1 MSQSQ
6 QTRIPAIAAKI
17 EGAILSLTFANG
29 ESLTLDASK
38 LNDGVRAYA
47 LMHGLKQK
55 LVDAAAISRD
65 PATGR
70 AATIETKQAA
80 VKEVFDRLVDGHWNK
95 PREVGGATQGGL
107 LYMALCRM
115 YETKTPEQIK
125 AFLAGKTDAE
135 KAAMRK
141 NPKVADIIEQ
151 IKLEQGRD
159 EGEVPG
165 EDILNEL
172 EGM

>member
-1 MSQSQ
+1 MTTN
-6 QTRIPAIAAKI
+6 QTRTPAIATEITGTTLA
-17 EGAILSLTFANG
+17 LTFADG
-29 ESLTLDASK
+29 EALTLDATT
-38 LNDGVRAYA
+38 LTGEVQTYA
-47 LMHGLKQK
+47 MMHGLKQK

-65 PATGR
+65 PVTGR
-70 AATIETKQAA
+70 AATIATKRTA
-80 VKEVFDRLVDGHWNK
+80 VREVFDRLISGQWNK
-95 PREVGGATQGGL
+95 VREGGGAATGGL

-115 YETKTPEQIK
+115 YDTKTPERIK
-125 AFLAGKTDAE
+125 EFLAGKSDAE

-159 EGEVPG
+159 GDGTPG
-165 EDILNEL
+165 EDMLNEL

>member
-1 MSQSQ
+1 MSTTQSR
-6 QTRIPAIAAKI
+6 TPAIATEITGTTLA
-17 EGAILSLTFANG
+17 LTFADG
-29 ESLTLDASK
+29 EVFTLDATT
-38 LNDGVRAYA
+38 LTGEVQTYA
-47 LMHGLKQK
+47 MMHGLKQK

-65 PATGR
+65 PVTGR
-70 AATIETKQAA
+70 AATIATKRTA
-80 VKEVFDRLVDGHWNK
+80 VREVFDRLISGQWNK
-95 PREVGGATQGGL
+95 VREGGTATTGGL
-107 LYMALCRM
+107 LYMALCRL
-115 YETKTPEQIK
+115 YADKTPERIK
-125 AFLAGKTDAE
+125 EFLAGKSDAE

-159 EGEVPG
+159 GDGTPG